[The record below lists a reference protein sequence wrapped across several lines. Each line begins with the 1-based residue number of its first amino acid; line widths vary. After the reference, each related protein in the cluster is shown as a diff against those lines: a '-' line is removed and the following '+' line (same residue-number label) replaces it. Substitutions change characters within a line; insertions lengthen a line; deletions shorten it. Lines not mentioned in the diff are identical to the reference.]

1 MLSEWEA
8 PYLGK
13 EGSNTAVE
21 EQGAGAPDSC
31 VLFVKETQGGRLPN
45 CL

>member
-8 PYLGK
+8 PCLGK

-21 EQGAGAPDSC
+21 EQGAGAPASHI
-31 VLFVKETQGGRLPN
+31 LFVKESQGGCLPN
-45 CL
+45 PL